1 MLLSIIKEAFQYGS
15 FPAGGV
21 VTHTAVLV
29 VFCFFFNI
37 YLVAAHG
44 IFSCG
49 MWDLVP

>member
-29 VFCFFFNI
+29 VFCFF
-37 YLVAAHG
+37 L
-44 IFSCG
+44 IFT
-49 MWDLVP
+49 